1 MVKLRRTLVS
11 AALVAAV
18 LSPAAVLPA
27 APAFA
32 ESAPAA
38 PTQNDT
44 GSIAALEKAAADAA
58 KAYQKAKTEQ
68 ADIAAK
74 LEAFD
79 PEPYLAKHRE
89 AQAAAKK
96 ATEAR
101 TAAEDELHQAM
112 SVYDKASDAEREK
125 ARQDLL
131 KAMDKANAAIAAE
144 KKAQAAAAATGTA
157 ADDAKVDL
165 YRKINAANKAVET
178 ALAVKNTA
186 DKALADAKAA
196 AEKPAEKPVEKPAD
210 KPAEKPADKPA
221 DQGAQQPGTVTPVTD
236 KSTTTVKTSSSTD
249 TKAAAATTT
258 ATTTATT
265 GSAAELAETGSNP
278 ATPYLALGAATA
290 IGLGAA
296 ALYVSRR
303 KGARPTS

>member
-18 LSPAAVLPA
+18 LSPAAVLSA

-38 PTQNDT
+38 QTQSDT

-165 YRKINAANKAVET
+165 YRKANEANKAVDA
-178 ALAVKNTA
+178 ALAAKNIA
-186 DKALADAKAA
+186 DKALAEAKAA
-196 AEKPAEKPVEKPAD
+196 AEKPAEKPVEKPV
-210 KPAEKPADKPA
+210 EKPADKPA

-236 KSTTTVKTSSSTD
+236 KSPATSTTSTQQTGT
-249 TKAAAATTT
+249 TKTTT
-258 ATTTATT
+258 ATTTATAATT
-265 GSAAELAETGSNP
+265 GSATELAETGSNP

-303 KGARPTS
+303 KGARATS